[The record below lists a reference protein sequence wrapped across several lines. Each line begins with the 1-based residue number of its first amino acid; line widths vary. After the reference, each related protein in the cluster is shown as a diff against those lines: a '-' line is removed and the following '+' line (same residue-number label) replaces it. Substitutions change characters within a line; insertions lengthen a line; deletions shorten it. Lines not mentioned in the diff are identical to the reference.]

1 MFSVI
6 IPAHNEAGRL
16 EKSIERLAGYLKE
29 NFDEFEII
37 IAEDGST
44 DGTDRIARRLA
55 EKYEFVRHIHS
66 DERLGK
72 GRAVFEGIKNA
83 RYPVVIYMDADLS
96 TDLSHVRHLI
106 QAINEGYD
114 IAIGSRLVKG
124 SETKRPFLREL
135 PSRVYNLLV
144 RLMLKSRI
152 RDHQCGFK
160 AFRRDVVLELGKKIK
175 DNHWFWDTELLIL
188 AQREGL
194 KIKEIPV
201 RWKHSDD
208 GSVNVLKTSAYL
220 FSKLIRYSERG
231 FLYFSLAVTLL
242 IFASLIYIANP
253 EKLMYAF
260 RSLDPT
266 KIVLAFLIYPLSF
279 LLRGLRF
286 ELLMRDIRGGVSIG
300 YAVMATSIS
309 QTLNVITPVRIGDLG
324 RAYVYAKKDVAYQTS
339 FSGLAAERIYDV
351 IAILIIA
358 FASIVFVGTG
368 YFNMLIYALA
378 FLGLIILGVIFLSRT
393 RGYVARVMED
403 AKSLI
408 FSGKALIFIPLSTA
422 IWLIDVLVCYVILS
436 PFGSVKLYLP
446 AFAVAM
452 GNVVKILPLTPG
464 GVGTY
469 EATLTLI
476 LSSAVSSNEAL
487 AVAIADHAVKNIS
500 TLLLGLISSLKLGIS
515 LREMRS

>member
-1 MFSVI
+1 MLSVI
-6 IPAHNEAGRL
+6 IPAHNEAKRL
-16 EKSIERLAGYLKE
+16 ERSVETLARYLQE

-44 DGTDRIARRLA
+44 DGTDEIARKLA
-55 EKYEFVRHIHS
+55 EKYEFVTHLHS

-72 GRAVFEGIKNA
+72 GRAVFEGIKRA
-83 RYPVVIYMDADLS
+83 RYPIVIYMDADLS
-96 TDLSHVRHLI
+96 TDISHIKDLI
-106 QAINEGYD
+106 RAIESGYD

-124 SETKRPFLREL
+124 SETERPVFREF
-135 PSRVYNLLV
+135 PSRIYNLLV
-144 RLMLKSRI
+144 RALLGSKV

-160 AFRRDVVLELGKKIK
+160 AFKRDVVLRLGERVR
-175 DNHWFWDTELLIL
+175 DNHWFWDTELLVL

-194 KIKEIPV
+194 RVKEIPV
-201 RWKHSDD
+201 RWRHSDD
-208 GSVNVLKTSAYL
+208 GSVSVLKTSAYL
-220 FSKLIRYSERG
+220 FSRLLRHSERG
-231 FLYFSLAVTLL
+231 FLYFSIAVTVL
-242 IFASLIYIANP
+242 IFASLIYVANP
-253 EKLMYAF
+253 EKLMYAL
-260 RSLDPT
+260 RSLDVL
-266 KIVLAFLIYPLSF
+266 KIGLAFMIYPLSF
-279 LLRGLRF
+279 ILRGVRF
-286 ELLMRDIRGGVSIG
+286 ELLMKDIKGGVSVW

-324 RAYVYAKKDVAYQTS
+324 RAYVYAKKDVPYQTS

-358 FASIVFVGTG
+358 FASIVFVGAE
-368 YFNMLIYALA
+368 YFDMLIYALA
-378 FLGLIILGVIFLSRT
+378 FLGLIILGVVFLSRT

-408 FSGKALIFIPLSTA
+408 FSRKAAVFVPLSTA
-422 IWLIDVLVCYVILS
+422 IWLIDVLVCYIILTS
-436 PFGSVKLYLP
+436 FGPVKLYLP

-476 LSSAVSSNEAL
+476 LSSAISSNEAL

-500 TLLLGLISSLKLGIS
+500 TLVLGLASSVKLGVSLK
-515 LREMRS
+515 EMRS